1 MEQKK
6 KSKVAVYALAGGG
19 VVILLLLLVLFVTLV
34 AKSMGGM
41 GSVTLMAQWLDGQTL
56 SLDLE
61 TPPPP
66 ENGDS
71 IEAGKAIFEMRCIAC
86 HGIKGDGKG
95 KRANELKTRP
105 ADFTSGFF
113 KWKSTLDPAPT
124 NLDLFKVIGRGL
136 HGTAMLPWPAL
147 RPAETWQVVYYIKTL
162 SDLFE
167 ENQPKPVNISGPTR
181 SIPSSILLGKKVY
194 EKAKCY
200 ECHGFEGRG
209 DGQKAGKLK
218 DYKGLP
224 IKPRNFIEET
234 LKRGNEL
241 DEIYLTIATGLNGT
255 PMAAYSKTLSEDEM
269 ISLAYYIRSIARKPA
284 GQGMISAAMHM
295 TPDEQ
300 MGMMID
306 HVMKPNVLR
315 PNLNK

>member
-6 KSKVAVYALAGGG
+6 KSGPAVYALVGGG

-71 IEAGKAIFEMRCIAC
+71 IKAGKATFEMRCIAC
-86 HGIKGDGKG
+86 HGVKGDGKG
-95 KRANELKTRP
+95 KRANELKTKP

-124 NLDLFKVIGRGL
+124 NLDLFKTISRGL

-147 RPAETWQVVYYIKTL
+147 RTVETWQVVYYIKTL

-167 ENQPKPVNISGPTR
+167 ENQPKPVKIPGPTR
-181 SIPSSILLGKKVY
+181 SITGSIRFGKEVY

-200 ECHGFEGRG
+200 ECHGLEGRG

-218 DYKGLP
+218 DYKGRP
-224 IKPRNFIEET
+224 VKPRNFLEET
-234 LKRGNEL
+234 LKRGNKLE
-241 DEIYLTIATGLNGT
+241 EIYLTIATGLNGT
-255 PMAAYSKTLSEDEM
+255 PMASYSKTLNEDEM
-269 ISLAYYIRSIARKPA
+269 MSLAYYIRSIARKPA

-300 MGMMID
+300 MGMVID

-315 PNLNK
+315 PNLDK